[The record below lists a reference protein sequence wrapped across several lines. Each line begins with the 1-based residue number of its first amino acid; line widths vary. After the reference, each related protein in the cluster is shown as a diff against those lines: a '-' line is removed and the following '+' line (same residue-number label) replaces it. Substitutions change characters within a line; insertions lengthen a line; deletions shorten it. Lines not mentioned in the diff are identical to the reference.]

1 MLGLGWVELIFLVVI
16 VAVVA
21 GVVLLL
27 LTGVVQMLRDR
38 RR

>member
-1 MLGLGWVELIFLVVI
+1 MFGVGWPELTFLVVI

-21 GVVLLL
+21 GVVL
-27 LTGVVQMLRDR
+27 MLRGR